1 MPIRRLFP
9 VLVPAALIL
18 AGCFHLPTGP
28 AGDNGC
34 GKSYCGT
41 IRMPRI
47 TLACNPTSGFGTRCS
62 GDLTLTFD
70 PAPPSGISL
79 VVRFFDSAM
88 SGTAVTDGAASLKI
102 NVGGDTL
109 SCPFNRNPD
118 TLVVQDRN
126 RLDPVLAFINFNWE
140 AGGRCF

>member
-1 MPIRRLFP
+1 MPIRRLFVLLSA
-9 VLVPAALIL
+9 VLVLS
-18 AGCFHLPTGP
+18 GCFKIPTAAESG
-28 AGDNGC
+28 AGC

-79 VVRFFDSAM
+79 LVRFFDSAM
-88 SGTAVTDGAASLKI
+88 SGTAVTDGTTSLKI

-126 RLDPVLAFINFNWE
+126 RLEPVLAFVNFNWE
-140 AGGRCF
+140 PGGRCF